1 MITKIS
7 ELLNTEDKDPL
18 PKKPIKTI
26 NSFNETLHEIRKEIP
41 KTVKEA
47 IKRRKRQNK
56 NRILKKSINN
66 NKSRRR

>member
-26 NSFNETLHEIRKEIP
+26 DSFNEVLHEIRKEKP
-41 KTVKEA
+41 KIIKEV
-47 IKRRKRQNK
+47 IKRRKCQNK
-56 NRILKKSINN
+56 NRISKKSINN
-66 NKSRRR
+66 NKSQRR